1 LIRSAA
7 VYVAVLFLPLAIATL
22 VWPAVS
28 HWCRRLVETLA
39 ALIVSKFVIV
49 AVLSLAAGA
58 LASGTAGSGGHGAGF
73 SSVLA
78 GGALLL
84 MATFVPFTIL
94 RMIPAVEAGA
104 VGHLEGLRSRATG
117 PIVRTARTA
126 ASLALHEGLNAAG
139 DARLMAGSSFAG
151 ADGGGSSGHS
161 GAGGRAAKG
170 RGAASG
176 GRRVAGTRSPAEPVG
191 VTADTKPDDV
201 VGPNGETYRELL
213 DQVTPENGGLIADAA
228 GRFIG
233 DPSSQRVLEEALAEG
248 VPPAPR
254 GPKPVMR
261 PTGLGP
267 YTPLTW
273 SSPRQTGPERPEDA
287 WKWQGVP
294 SGCSLAGPVE
304 PGRTRYFRDMDDH
317 GPVVRSLP
325 PAWPPGHP
333 DARKEDA

>member
-1 LIRSAA
+1 
-7 VYVAVLFLPLAIATL
+7 
-22 VWPAVS
+22 VS

-58 LASGTAGSGGHGAGF
+58 LASGTAGTGGHGAGF
-73 SSVLA
+73 SSVLG

-84 MATFVPFTIL
+84 MATFVPFAIL

-104 VGHLEGLRSRATG
+104 VGHLESLRSRATA
-117 PIVRTARTA
+117 PIGRTARTA

-139 DARLMAGSSFAG
+139 EARLMSMSSIG
-151 ADGGGSSGHS
+151 DEGGRGG
-161 GAGGRAAKG
+161 GAGGSASSGRTAGGARA
-170 RGAASG
+170 
-176 GRRVAGTRSPAEPVG
+176 AGTRAQGVEPVG
-191 VTADTKPDDV
+191 VGPDTKPDDV
-201 VGPNGETYRELL
+201 VGQNGETYQELQ

-233 DPSSQRVLEEALAEG
+233 DPNSQRVYEEALAEG
-248 VPPAPR
+248 VWPGPR
-254 GPKPVMR
+254 GPKPLMR
-261 PTGLGP
+261 PTGAAP

-273 SSPRQTGPERPEDA
+273 SSPRVTAPERPEDE

-294 SGCSLAGPVE
+294 PGCSLVGPVE
-304 PGRTRYFRDMDDH
+304 PGRKRHYRDMDDH
-317 GPVVRSLP
+317 GPVVRWLP

-333 DARKEDA
+333 DAGREDT